1 MKSQHRQFVDTI
13 VQHNRPFPN
22 RRCSHINMRVM
33 AVEQKGTNN
42 NHGFPVHIA
51 NRTDKTTPAHHDK
64 QKPQLNIFAKKS
76 LP

>member
-1 MKSQHRQFVDTI
+1 MT
-13 VQHNRPFPN
+13 
-22 RRCSHINMRVM
+22 
-33 AVEQKGTNN
+33 VEQKGTNN

-51 NRTDKTTPAHHDK
+51 NRTDKATPAHHDK